1 MKVID
6 LLEHLER
13 YAPLE
18 LAQSWDNVGLLI
30 GEPQRRVNR
39 VMISLDASANAVEY
53 AIKEGYDLILSHHPL
68 IFHPLK
74 SITNPVILRMI
85 ESRIALI
92 SLHTNFDAAL
102 GGVNHALA
110 DELGLQVQGELGDV
124 QANDIGLICS
134 YEAAKTMQEIASVVK
149 TRLAA
154 PAVKLWTAG
163 QKLNAKVKRIA
174 ICGGAGGS
182 VLHLAEENAD
192 ILITGDISYH
202 SFLDSKIPILDAGHF
217 YTEYPALGRLQENLQ
232 LTGLPSKILPKE
244 LHEYSQY
251 MHFR

>member
-1 MKVID
+1 MKIID

-13 YAPLE
+13 YAPAE

-30 GEPQRRVNR
+30 GEPQRQVKK
-39 VMISLDASANAVEY
+39 VLISLDATANAVDY
-53 AIKEGYDLILSHHPL
+53 ATREGYDLILTHHPL

-74 SITNPVILRMI
+74 AITNPVILRMI

-110 DELGLQVQGELGDV
+110 EQLGLEVLETLGDIE
-124 QANDIGLICS
+124 AKDIGLICA
-134 YEAAKTMQEIASVVK
+134 YKAPKTLQEIAAMVK
-149 TRLAA
+149 ERLDA

-163 QKLNAKVKRIA
+163 KELNAEIKRIA

-182 VLHLAEENAD
+182 ALPLAEKYAD
-192 ILITGDISYH
+192 MLITGEVSYH
-202 SFLDSKIPILDAGHF
+202 NFLDSKIPVLDAGHF
-217 YTEYPALGRLQENLQ
+217 YTEYPALGRLQENLE
-232 LTGLPSKILPKE
+232 LTGLSSTILPKD
-244 LHEYSQY
+244 LHEYTQY
-251 MHFR
+251 MHYS